1 MKTPCQ
7 QICRIVNNVCIG
19 CNRTLDQIANWTNY
33 TDQQRRKIMD
43 TITYD
48 ILTEDSK
55 HKVNVWDIGGE
66 LVKENETYKLRDN
79 TKLNNLVLSS
89 TELKPGRSTR
99 GHKHD
104 EQEEVYHFITG
115 YGEMELND
123 DKFKVKGGDI
133 IMIPAGVFHRVH
145 NSSKHSALY
154 FVCVFEGKRNH

>member
-1 MKTPCQ
+1 ME
-7 QICRIVNNVCIG
+7 
-19 CNRTLDQIANWTNY
+19 
-33 TDQQRRKIMD
+33 KIS
-43 TITYD
+43 YD
-48 ILTEDSK
+48 ILTEDSP
-55 HKVNVWDIGGE
+55 HKVNVYDIGGE
-66 LVKENETYKLRDN
+66 LVKENEIYKLRDN
-79 TKLNNLVLSS
+79 TKLKNLVLSS

-115 YGEMELND
+115 YGEMELDD